1 MSTQFYTQDQPATSQ
16 PGTRRA
22 PRPHRDGPSWYRIAA
37 VIIGAVAAAAL
48 IVLAISGLTGSS
60 HPAPAPRATAS
71 QPASPAQPSANP
83 AQPSAPAANPAQP
96 TTPAVPPSAA
106 VKTLQQQ
113 LGQLNY
119 YEGPVDGIMGP
130 QTTAAVK
137 DLQRQAGLPQT
148 GTMNPATQAALARYL
163 AHGNNQMAG
172 EPARTTQRPEAGG
185 HHPRPRP
192 LPVHTAPPASPGA
205 VSEGSPN
212 ATSTPCSSRFSNG
225 DFIRVSPLGRRI
237 ARRQSRWRQRRGG
250 LRWLTR
256 RSCGKT

>member
-48 IVLAISGLTGSS
+48 IVLAISGLTGGS
-60 HPAPAPRATAS
+60 HPAPRATAS

-96 TTPAVPPSAA
+96 TTPAVPPPTA

-148 GTMNPATQAALARYL
+148 GTMTPATQAALARYL

-172 EPARTTQRPEAGG
+172 
-185 HHPRPRP
+185 
-192 LPVHTAPPASPGA
+192 
-205 VSEGSPN
+205 
-212 ATSTPCSSRFSNG
+212 
-225 DFIRVSPLGRRI
+225 
-237 ARRQSRWRQRRGG
+237 
-250 LRWLTR
+250 
-256 RSCGKT
+256 

>member
-22 PRPHRDGPSWYRIAA
+22 PRPHRDGPSGYRIAA

-48 IVLAISGLTGSS
+48 IVLAISGLTGGS
-60 HPAPAPRATAS
+60 HPAPRATAS
-71 QPASPAQPSANP
+71 QPASPAAPSANP

-148 GTMNPATQAALARYL
+148 GTMNPATQAALANYL

-172 EPARTTQRPEAGG
+172 
-185 HHPRPRP
+185 
-192 LPVHTAPPASPGA
+192 
-205 VSEGSPN
+205 
-212 ATSTPCSSRFSNG
+212 
-225 DFIRVSPLGRRI
+225 
-237 ARRQSRWRQRRGG
+237 
-250 LRWLTR
+250 
-256 RSCGKT
+256 

>member
-22 PRPHRDGPSWYRIAA
+22 PRPRRGGPSGYRIAA

-48 IVLAISGLTGSS
+48 IVLAISGLTGSR
-60 HPAPAPRATAS
+60 PAPAPAPPAGAS
-71 QPASPAQPSANP
+71 QPASPAQPSA
-83 AQPSAPAANPAQP
+83 SPAQP

-130 QTTAAVK
+130 QTTAAVR

-148 GTMNPATQAALARYL
+148 GTMTPATQAALGRYL

-172 EPARTTQRPEAGG
+172 
-185 HHPRPRP
+185 
-192 LPVHTAPPASPGA
+192 
-205 VSEGSPN
+205 
-212 ATSTPCSSRFSNG
+212 
-225 DFIRVSPLGRRI
+225 
-237 ARRQSRWRQRRGG
+237 
-250 LRWLTR
+250 
-256 RSCGKT
+256 

>member
-22 PRPHRDGPSWYRIAA
+22 PRPHRGGPSWYRIAA

-83 AQPSAPAANPAQP
+83 AQP
-96 TTPAVPPSAA
+96 TTPAVSPSAA
-106 VKTLQQQ
+106 VRTLQQQ

-119 YEGPVDGIMGP
+119 YEGPADGIMGP
-130 QTTAAVK
+130 QTIAAVK

-172 EPARTTQRPEAGG
+172 
-185 HHPRPRP
+185 
-192 LPVHTAPPASPGA
+192 
-205 VSEGSPN
+205 
-212 ATSTPCSSRFSNG
+212 
-225 DFIRVSPLGRRI
+225 
-237 ARRQSRWRQRRGG
+237 
-250 LRWLTR
+250 
-256 RSCGKT
+256 

>member
-1 MSTQFYTQDQPATSQ
+1 MSTQFYTQDQPATTQHDS
-16 PGTRRA
+16 A
-22 PRPHRDGPSWYRIAA
+22 PRPRRGGPSWYRIAA

-71 QPASPAQPSANP
+71 QPASPAQPSAPSANP

-172 EPARTTQRPEAGG
+172 
-185 HHPRPRP
+185 
-192 LPVHTAPPASPGA
+192 
-205 VSEGSPN
+205 
-212 ATSTPCSSRFSNG
+212 
-225 DFIRVSPLGRRI
+225 
-237 ARRQSRWRQRRGG
+237 
-250 LRWLTR
+250 
-256 RSCGKT
+256 

>member
-16 PGTRRA
+16 PAARRA
-22 PRPHRDGPSWYRIAA
+22 PRPRRDGPSWYRIAA

-48 IVLAISGLTGSS
+48 IVLAISGLTGGS

-71 QPASPAQPSANP
+71 QPASP

-148 GTMNPATQAALARYL
+148 GTMTPATQAALARYL

-172 EPARTTQRPEAGG
+172 
-185 HHPRPRP
+185 
-192 LPVHTAPPASPGA
+192 
-205 VSEGSPN
+205 
-212 ATSTPCSSRFSNG
+212 
-225 DFIRVSPLGRRI
+225 
-237 ARRQSRWRQRRGG
+237 
-250 LRWLTR
+250 
-256 RSCGKT
+256 